1 MWVYVWVCAKTAK
14 GSWQFYRVG
23 RPVGRSDLPAK
34 SRLVLRAV
42 TGTMPGPFAPHC
54 VYSLPLSLYLSV
66 GPGVITMCSCC
77 CSCCC
82 MGRAKG
88 KGVCIFTPAY
98 PPCVH
103 KWNIFLLFPR
113 LLVVVICIM
122 LLLFRFFF
130 FLVEA
135 YTQRLKIVLNIN
147 VAPYFT
153 CLLFSFFNCRCLSIK
168 PPER

>member
-1 MWVYVWVCAKTAK
+1 MSVCAYECVQKPLKAV
-14 GSWQFYRVG
+14 GSFIG
-23 RPVGRSDLPAK
+23 SVGRSDMPAK
-34 SRLVLRAV
+34 SRLVLRPV

-54 VYSLPLSLYLSV
+54 VYSLSLSLSLYLSV

-82 MGRAKG
+82 KGRAKG

-122 LLLFRFFF
+122 LLLFRFCFF
-130 FLVEA
+130 FFFFFGRSLHTTFKNCFKYKCSTILHLSLV
-135 YTQRLKIVLNIN
+135 
-147 VAPYFT
+147 
-153 CLLFSFFNCRCLSIK
+153 LFF
-168 PPER
+168 